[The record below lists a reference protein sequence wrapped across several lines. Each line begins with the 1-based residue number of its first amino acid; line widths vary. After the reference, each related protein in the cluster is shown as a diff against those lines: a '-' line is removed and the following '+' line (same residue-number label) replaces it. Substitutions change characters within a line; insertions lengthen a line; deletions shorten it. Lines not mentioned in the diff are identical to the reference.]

1 MSEKITKA
9 LKLIKEAD
17 DLLFPLENNNEISDD
32 IRTNLIEVIDMLE
45 DILSEDKS
53 NE

>member
-1 MSEKITKA
+1 MIKTIAKA
-9 LKLIKEAD
+9 LILIKEAD
-17 DLLFPLENNNEISDD
+17 DLLFPLEYENEISND

-45 DILSEDKS
+45 DILGSES